1 MIWKKRLALLLACAA
16 LVLCAAC
23 GAAPEPAQ
31 RDNTLIYGSG
41 SITRINPAM
50 DEHGEINLLLFDG
63 LTAHDGDNRVIP
75 ALAASWERSDDGCVY
90 TFHLRDDVLWHDGEP
105 FTADDVKFTIEAIRA
120 PENDSENAPDFEDVL
135 SVEAPDAQTAVFR
148 LETPNAAFLDELTI
162 PILPA
167 HLLAGEDMQTS
178 DFFRA
183 PVGTGPYRLAH
194 WEDGQAITLVRNEQY
209 FRGAPQIGRIVFKMV
224 PDDAARALQLESGE
238 LDLAQLAPKD
248 AQRFA
253 GKAGFVCYDMQTS
266 DYRGILFNFNN
277 PYWQENRD
285 LIPAVCCAVDREA
298 LVETVLLGQGETA
311 YSPLQRNEY
320 NCDDVER
327 WDYDPARAC
336 AILEAAGCTLGD
348 DGFYYRDGARVGF
361 VLNAPSGDAVRV
373 DMARIAAQQ
382 LREAGMD
389 VTVEIPTQVDWG
401 GQMAYL
407 IGWGSPFDADM
418 HTYKVFGS
426 GNAANYSA
434 YSNEA
439 VDRALI
445 AARSTEDPV
454 ARAEAYAQFQQAL
467 AADPA
472 FAFLCYLDA
481 DYVARSTV
489 HGIAPDTLL
498 GHHGVGIFWNVCSW
512 TLEAE
517 A

>member
-1 MIWKKRLALLLACAA
+1 M
-16 LVLCAAC
+16 
-23 GAAPEPAQ
+23 
-31 RDNTLIYGSG
+31 
-41 SITRINPAM
+41 
-50 DEHGEINLLLFDG
+50 
-63 LTAHDGDNRVIP
+63 
-75 ALAASWERSDDGCVY
+75 
-90 TFHLRDDVLWHDGEP
+90 
-105 FTADDVKFTIEAIRA
+105 
-120 PENDSENAPDFEDVL
+120 
-135 SVEAPDAQTAVFR
+135 
-148 LETPNAAFLDELTI
+148 
-162 PILPA
+162 
-167 HLLAGEDMQTS
+167 
-178 DFFRA
+178 
-183 PVGTGPYRLAH
+183 
-194 WEDGQAITLVRNEQY
+194 
-209 FRGAPQIGRIVFKMV
+209 
-224 PDDAARALQLESGE
+224 
-238 LDLAQLAPKD
+238 
-248 AQRFA
+248 
-253 GKAGFVCYDMQTS
+253 
-266 DYRGILFNFNN
+266 
-277 PYWQENRD
+277 
-285 LIPAVCCAVDREA
+285 
-298 LVETVLLGQGETA
+298 ETVLLGQGEAA

-320 NCDDVER
+320 NYADVER
-327 WDYDPARAC
+327 WDYDPARAR
-336 AILEAAGCTLGD
+336 AILEAAGCTQGD
-348 DGFYYRDGARVGF
+348 DGYYYRDGARVGF

-382 LREAGMD
+382 LREVGMD

-445 AARSTEDPV
+445 AARSTEDPA

-512 TLEAE
+512 TLETE